1 MSLLVSGET
10 NNSIVRKTDDVLNQ
24 KPESL
29 TAHVGTND
37 LINDIN
43 LLNNIKQ
50 IVAKTRQKSLNT
62 ILIFSN
68 ITIRKDKRSL
78 EKLRADTNSRIKN
91 HCSQKNLSLII
102 YDNIK
107 ENHFYLSYI

>member
-10 NNSIVRKTDDVLNQ
+10 SNDIARKIDDVLNQ

-37 LINDIN
+37 MIND
-43 LLNNIKQ
+43 NIKK
-50 IVAKTRQKSLNT
+50 IVTKTRQKSLNT

-68 ITIRKDKRSL
+68 IIIRKDKRNL
-78 EKLRADTNSRIKN
+78 ERLRADTNSKLKN
-91 HCSQKNLSLII
+91 YCSQKSLRLII

>member
-1 MSLLVSGET
+1 MSLLVSGKT
-10 NNSIVRKTDDVLNQ
+10 SNDIARKIDDVLNQ

-37 LINDIN
+37 MIND
-43 LLNNIKQ
+43 NIKK
-50 IVAKTRQKSLNT
+50 IVTKTRQKSLNT

-68 ITIRKDKRSL
+68 IIIRKDKRNL
-78 EKLRADTNSRIKN
+78 ERLRADTNSKLKN
-91 HCSQKNLSLII
+91 YCSQKSLRLII

>member
-10 NNSIVRKTDDVLNQ
+10 SNDIARKIDDVLNQ

-37 LINDIN
+37 MIND
-43 LLNNIKQ
+43 NIKK
-50 IVAKTRQKSLNT
+50 IVTKTRQKSLNT

-68 ITIRKDKRSL
+68 IIIRKDKRNL
-78 EKLRADTNSRIKN
+78 ERLRAETNSRLKN
-91 HCSQKNLSLII
+91 
-102 YDNIK
+102 
-107 ENHFYLSYI
+107 

>member
-10 NNSIVRKTDDVLNQ
+10 SNDIARKIDDVLNQ

-37 LINDIN
+37 MIND
-43 LLNNIKQ
+43 NIKK
-50 IVAKTRQKSLNT
+50 IVTKTRQKSLNT

-68 ITIRKDKRSL
+68 IIIRKDKRNL
-78 EKLRADTNSRIKN
+78 ERLRADTNSRLKN
-91 HCSQKNLSLII
+91 
-102 YDNIK
+102 
-107 ENHFYLSYI
+107 